1 MLLAPG
7 ASDRLNAALD
17 RLTTFAIGA
26 SWGGT
31 RSLIAPMSVAP
42 FRSVQPWT
50 GEDLVLRISVGVEDV
65 ADLQDDILS
74 FLSVLEKD

>member
-1 MLLAPG
+1 M
-7 ASDRLNAALD
+7 
-17 RLTTFAIGA
+17 
-26 SWGGT
+26 GGT